1 MTSARLNTK
10 WVTIP
15 RKDWKP
21 AQIVRQAL
29 TVEAARLAEWQTP
42 SVIVVVSASPLM
54 GIKLARASVRRLFG
68 RLLLAADASS
78 ARARGQ

>member
-1 MTSARLNTK
+1 MGDN
-10 WVTIP
+10 P
-15 RKDWKP
+15 RKDWKL
-21 AQIVRQAL
+21 AQIVG
-29 TVEAARLAEWQTP
+29 RLAEWQTP

-54 GIKLARASVRRLFG
+54 GIKLARAGVRHLFG